1 MIMKKLKQ
9 LPFYSKAWF
18 QFILFIVRRF
28 IQDRC
33 SEQASSLTYT
43 TLFSVVPMLTVFLAI
58 VSSIKALEPAREQF
72 WNLVVENFFPKTM
85 VNPELLLQFTDKS
98 SNLTLIGSIFLFVTA
113 IMMIMSIETAF
124 NRIWRINKEREF
136 GFMRYWTIISLGPL
150 ILGSAFVLSSTLAS
164 LNFLN
169 TYLGLQI
176 DSTFLWALLSQ
187 FLIFLGF
194 FFLYW
199 AVPNRTVPWR
209 SAFYAGLFTSIVFDL
224 LKSFFGLAMSN
235 FTSYELVYGA
245 FAALPILLL
254 WIYLS
259 WNVILFGVQ
268 ISYAL
273 TTFHSGEYV
282 KRHALFA
289 LLDILQLFYSKQRT
303 GETVSEEEILERLT
317 GRELGNA
324 PALLELLERH
334 QFIKQM
340 GNNDYVL
347 VRNLAEIELYWFMQ
361 LLPYPFPNYSEVELL
376 PDETELADWQHSL
389 KPLLAESHVFLHQ
402 RLSMSLAQLFEGQ
415 IEHQINNTEKSSSFP
430 L

>member
-1 MIMKKLKQ
+1 MLEKIKNAKWLQ
-9 LPFYSKAWF
+9 QTWL
-18 QFILFIVRRF
+18 QFIIFVIARF
-28 IQDRC
+28 EKDRC
-33 SEQASSLTYT
+33 REMAGSLTYT
-43 TLFSVVPMLTVFLAI
+43 TLFAVVPMLTVFLVI
-58 VSSIKALEPAREQF
+58 ISSIKALEPARQQLQN
-72 WNLVVENFFPKTM
+72 WIYSNLLPRTSIAFEKA
-85 VNPELLLQFTDKS
+85 LDSFTQNS
-98 SNLTLIGSIFLFVTA
+98 SNLTAIGIIFLFVTTV
-113 IMMIMSIETAF
+113 MMISTIEDAF
-124 NRIWRINKEREF
+124 NRIWRVKKSREF

>member
-9 LPFYSKAWF
+9 LPFYSKTWF